1 MNRERAQRIKNI
13 MVHHIQ
19 HYHNRYIK
27 PNTTRKER
35 KLLKD
40 LRNITDLV
48 KIPAD
53 KGTASVLEN
62 EVNYVNK
69 EQDQI
74 TSMDVKQCTKSEKAI
89 IRHVRTRLI
98 GTFKDMGLEEK

>member
-1 MNRERAQRIKNI
+1 

-19 HYHNRYIK
+19 HYHNRYTK

-40 LRNITDLV
+40 LRDITELV
-48 KIPAD
+48 KFPAD

-62 EVNYVNK
+62 EANYVNK

-74 TSMDVKQCTKSEKAI
+74 TLMYVKECTKSEKSNYSTCSDKVKVVSHEVLDA
-89 IRHVRTRLI
+89 
-98 GTFKDMGLEEK
+98 